1 MNAFVS
7 LERGDIDSLFCRGPV
22 GVGAKRSAPVTARCT
37 QFRLYEL
44 RELEGPRH
52 ATDARSGAIQLTASG
67 KLARGFPAANLGRRR
82 SDNME
87 SIAQLGVNTK
97 RSQTPQFEFI
107 ATLKMREHDQ
117 YLTQSIRP
125 T

>member
-1 MNAFVS
+1 
-7 LERGDIDSLFCRGPV
+7 
-22 GVGAKRSAPVTARCT
+22 
-37 QFRLYEL
+37 
-44 RELEGPRH
+44 
-52 ATDARSGAIQLTASG
+52 
-67 KLARGFPAANLGRRR
+67 
-82 SDNME
+82 ME